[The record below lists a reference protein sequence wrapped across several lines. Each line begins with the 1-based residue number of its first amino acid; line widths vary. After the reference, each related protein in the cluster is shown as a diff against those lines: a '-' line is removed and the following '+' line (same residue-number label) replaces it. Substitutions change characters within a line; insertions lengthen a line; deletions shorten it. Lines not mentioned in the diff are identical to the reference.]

1 VQYSE
6 GNSKPEMHVK
16 CYVHQRGSNL
26 KRIAC
31 LHLFTT
37 VIAFL
42 MIDYIIGTVNENLAV
57 KYWIRFLL
65 INFKGKMIIELLFL

>member
-1 VQYSE
+1 
-6 GNSKPEMHVK
+6 
-16 CYVHQRGSNL
+16 
-26 KRIAC
+26 
-31 LHLFTT
+31 
-37 VIAFL
+37 